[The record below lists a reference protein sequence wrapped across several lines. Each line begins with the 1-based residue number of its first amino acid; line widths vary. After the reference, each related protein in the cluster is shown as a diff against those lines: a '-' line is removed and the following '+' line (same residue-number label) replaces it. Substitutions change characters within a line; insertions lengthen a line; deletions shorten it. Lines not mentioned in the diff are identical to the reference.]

1 MEFGA
6 PERLYLLLLIPAYVL
21 FYWYA
26 LRMKRAHV
34 LRFANLSMLRRVAEG
49 KPVYE
54 NYLPLALRLIAFA
67 LLVVALAEPVS
78 VVKVKSTGSD
88 IVLAID
94 VSESMSAT
102 DLKPSRIEAA
112 KSSAIVFA
120 AQIGGGDRVGVVSFA
135 GAPHVVVPLTSDLDE
150 VIDGIRGIGLGKEPG
165 TALGDAIMSAVS
177 MVSGSERRRVVVL
190 LSDGVSNR
198 GVSPGEAVEY
208 AKKMGVRIF
217 TVGIG
222 TPSGIIPTTGSR
234 AELDETT
241 LRSIA
246 AATGGEYRYARSEA
260 ELRDIYSEIA
270 RTISEQEVRK
280 PLTTGFVAGALL
292 LLLLEFS
299 LAATKYRTLP

>member
-6 PERLYLLLLIPAYVL
+6 PERLYLMLLIPGYLV
-21 FYWYA
+21 FYIYT
-26 LRMKRAHV
+26 LRIKRTHV
-34 LRFANLSMLRRVAEG
+34 LRFASLKMLQRVAEG

-54 NYLPLALRLIAFA
+54 NYLPLALRMLAVA

-78 VVKVKSTGSD
+78 VMKVRSTGSD
-88 IVLAID
+88 VVLAID

-102 DLKPSRIEAA
+102 DLKPSRLEAA
-112 KSSAIVFA
+112 KSSAMAFA
-120 AQIGGGDRVGVVSFA
+120 AQIGRGDRVGVVSFA
-135 GAPHVVVPLTSDLDE
+135 GAPHVVVPLTSDLGE
-150 VIDGIRGIGLGKEPG
+150 VIDGIRDIGLGKEPG

-198 GVSPGEAVEY
+198 GVSPAEAVEY
-208 AKKMGVRIF
+208 AKKMRVRIF

-222 TPSGIIPTTGSR
+222 TPSGIIPGTGSR

-246 AATGGEYRYARSEA
+246 AATGGEYRYASSEA
-260 ELRDIYSEIA
+260 ELRGIYSEIA

-280 PLTTGFVAGALL
+280 PMGAVFVAAAMLL
-292 LLLLEFS
+292 LVLEFS
-299 LAATKYRTLP
+299 LAATRYRTLP

>member
-6 PERLYLLLLIPAYVL
+6 PERLYLLLLLPGYAA
-21 FYWYA
+21 FYLYT
-26 LRMKRAHV
+26 LRRKRAHV
-34 LRFANLSMLRRVAEG
+34 LRFANFELLRRVAAG

-54 NYLPLALRLIAFA
+54 NYIPFALRMVALA

-78 VVKVKSTGSD
+78 VVKVRSTGSD

-102 DLKPSRIEAA
+102 DFKPSRLDAA
-112 KSSAIVFA
+112 KSSAVAFA

-135 GAPHVVVPLTSDLDE
+135 GAPHVVVPLTSDMDE
-150 VIDGIRGIGLGKEPG
+150 VIEGIRGIELGEEPG
-165 TALGDAIMSAVS
+165 TALGDALMSAVS

-198 GVSPGEAVEY
+198 GVSPKEAVEY

-222 TPSGIIPTTGSR
+222 SPSGVIPGTGSR

-246 AATGGEYRYARSEA
+246 MATGGEYRYASSRD
-260 ELRDIYSEIA
+260 ELRYVYSEIA
-270 RTISEQEVRK
+270 KTISEQERRK
-280 PLTTGFVAGALL
+280 PLTAWFAGAALVL
-292 LLLLEFS
+292 FLLEFS